1 MTDTE
6 VDAPVSLVDR
16 VYAELREAIV
26 DGRREAGT
34 PLRLHELTSEFGVSL
49 IPVREAIRKLEVERL
64 VEMTPNKGARV
75 AELTVEDLYDSY
87 RVRASLEAQALR
99 LAFPKLSPEDI
110 VEAREIVDSMVQAYD
125 HDPRLSAELH
135 RELHFLIYDRAES
148 EWLGYLIRLLWAHT
162 ERYRRLG
169 TPVPS
174 GGDLGGEHLRML
186 DALADGRI
194 EAAVEALQTD
204 LEDTADRAMV
214 RFTRQQSQDAAG

>member
-6 VDAPVSLVDR
+6 VAAPISLVDR

-26 DGRREAGT
+26 DGRREAGA
-34 PLRLHELTSEFGVSL
+34 PLRLHELASELGVSF

-64 VEMTPNKGARV
+64 VETTPNKGARV
-75 AELTVEDLYDSY
+75 AQLTVEDLYDSY

-99 LAFPKLSPEDI
+99 LAFPKLSPEAI
-110 VEAREIVDSMVQAYD
+110 AEARDVVDAMVQAYD
-125 HDPRLSAELH
+125 HNPKRSAELH
-135 RELHFLIYDRAES
+135 RELHFLIYDRADS
-148 EWLGYLIRLLWAHT
+148 QWLDYLIRLLWAHT

-186 DALADGRI
+186 DALADGRS
-194 EAAVEALQTD
+194 ESAVEALQSD
-204 LEDTADRAMV
+204 LEDTADRAMD
-214 RFTRQQSQDAAG
+214 RFRSQLA